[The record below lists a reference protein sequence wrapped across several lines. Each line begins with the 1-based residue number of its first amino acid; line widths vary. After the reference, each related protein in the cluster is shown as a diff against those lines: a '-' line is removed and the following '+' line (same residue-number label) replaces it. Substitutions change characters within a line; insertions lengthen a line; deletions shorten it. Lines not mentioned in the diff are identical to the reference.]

1 MPGLRIRTLIV
12 DDSTLVRQLLTS
24 ILSSDPQIEVVG
36 TAADPL
42 IAREK
47 IKALNPDVITLDIEM
62 PRMDGLEFLEKIMSL
77 RPTPVVMI
85 SSLTQKGVDATMR
98 ALEIG
103 AIDFV
108 AKPTIDV
115 TAGLDEL
122 AAEIIA
128 KVKAAAQARVRARR
142 RDPAPSGVAAVGM
155 RYASTDKV
163 IAIGAS
169 TGGVE
174 SITTVLM
181 DMPADAPGIVV
192 TQHMPPQFTGSFARR
207 LDNTCRIR
215 VVEASDGTRVLP
227 GHAYIAPGGTHL
239 TLVRSGGTFVCRVGG
254 TERVSGHCPSVDVL
268 FSSVAETAAA
278 NAVGLILTGMGKDG
292 AAGLLAM
299 RKAGA
304 HTIGQDEATSVV
316 YGMPRVAFEIGAVE
330 EQVDLDHAAGR
341 VLSSF
346 DKDKRPRMAA
356 GR

>member
-1 MPGLRIRTLIV
+1 MSGLRIRTLIV

-103 AIDFV
+103 AVDFV

-115 TAGLDEL
+115 TAGLGDL
-122 AAEIIA
+122 AAEIIS
-128 KVKAAAQARVRARR
+128 KVKTAAQARVRARR
-142 RDPAPSGVAAVGM
+142 RDPSPACVATGGM

-181 DMPADAPGIVV
+181 GMPADAPGIVV

-207 LDNTCRIR
+207 LDSTCQIR
-215 VVEASDGTRVLP
+215 VMEASDGTRVLP
-227 GHAYIAPGGTHL
+227 GHAYIAPGGAHL
-239 TLVRSGGTFVCRVGG
+239 KLVRSGGNFVCRVGG
-254 TERVSGHCPSVDVL
+254 TERVSGHCPSVDAL

-304 HTIGQDEATSVV
+304 HTIGQNEATSVV

-330 EQVDLDHAAGR
+330 EQVDLDQAAAR
-341 VLSSF
+341 VLSLF
-346 DKDKRPRMAA
+346 DRDNKHRTAVCR
-356 GR
+356 